1 MIVTVKNVIDYI
13 ELTIQLLSY
22 ILPRLGN

>member
-22 ILPRLGN
+22 ILHRLGN